1 MGDFATGKVQ
11 SDVELIT
18 GAPALVVAK
27 LETKAPELFAQL
39 AATGGAT
46 DEEKLQ
52 QLPLSLA
59 AFLRLHDGA
68 WQIYEYQLLPLAQIG
83 AGSHGV
89 CSGHVPECE
98 RRVSMRRLHCGSL
111 LCGACEHSGTMQPWQ
126 LLGACWA
133 ERLQRLRR
141 RRIPR
146 REWAERVPTVSVGQL
161 LSRGREHRVAVRR
174 GLLPSNARRDRPGR
188 LHAVPSRLGLRDGQH
203 ICECV

>member
-59 AFLRLHDGA
+59 AFLRLHDGG
-68 WQIYEYQLLPLAQIG
+68 WQVFEYQLLPLAQIG

-89 CSGHVPECE
+89 CIAAHLFDEGDTLCIGADGGLVAACAD
-98 RRVSMRRLHCGSL
+98 GSATL
-111 LCGACEHSGTMQPWQ
+111 VGSNTDEYLIKFFRELSAGKLEYTDPG
-126 LLGACWA
+126 WA
-133 ERLQRLRR
+133 E
-141 RRIPR
+141 
-146 REWAERVPTVSVGQL
+146 VG
-161 LSRGREHRVAVRR
+161 GA
-174 GLLPSNARRDRPGR
+174 
-188 LHAVPSRLGLRDGQH
+188 
-203 ICECV
+203 